1 MAAGLGGLCIVSQG
15 VTLLVGIHP
24 GSTLAMLVQSQWMI
38 EVVLLRVFLIL
49 ICREHV
55 LQIIVTMFPTRVV
68 DVVAV
73 VGSDEVVQIDFVDVI
88 ILRLRQLQL

>member
-1 MAAGLGGLCIVSQG
+1 MAAGLGGFCIVSQG
-15 VTLLVGIHP
+15 VTLLVRIHP

-38 EVVLLRVFLIL
+38 EAVVLGVFLVL
-49 ICREHV
+49 IGREYV

-73 VGSDEVVQIDFVDVI
+73 VGSDEVVQIDLVDVI
-88 ILRLRQLQL
+88 ILRPRQLQL

>member
-24 GSTLAMLVQSQWMI
+24 GSTLAMLVQSQWVI
-38 EVVLLRVFLIL
+38 EAVVLGVFLVL
-49 ICREHV
+49 IGREYV
-55 LQIIVTMFPTRVV
+55 LQIIVTTLPARAV
-68 DVVAV
+68 DIVAAV
-73 VGSDEVVQIDFVDVI
+73 CIDEVVQIDLVDVI